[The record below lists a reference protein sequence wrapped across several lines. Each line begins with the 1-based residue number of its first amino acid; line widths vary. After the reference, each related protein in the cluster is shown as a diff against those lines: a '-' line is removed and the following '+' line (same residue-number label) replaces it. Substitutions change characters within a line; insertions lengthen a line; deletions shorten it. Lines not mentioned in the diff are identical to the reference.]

1 VLGDGLGM
9 SEGEREGIEVVGNLV
24 GAGDGIRV
32 GTTGTSVGLGVG
44 IVDGIRLGEGLGI
57 KDGDCVGSDKVGSAV
72 GLGEGINVGSAE
84 SGVGSFVVGNLVG
97 LGVGTTDGIE
107 LGAGVGITVGAG
119 VVGDGVLITVG
130 NAVGAGVGTQVVQSR
145 LNVTSI
151 PPGIKPF
158 PAVYTSHDS
167 VPTGGVCPHLAV
179 VSWCNAYPFSSCT
192 LISQYCSKR
201 ALLSIQ

>member
-9 SEGEREGIEVVGNLV
+9 SEGEREGIGVVGKLV
-24 GAGDGIRV
+24 GAGEGIRV
-32 GTTGTSVGLGVG
+32 GTTGIFVGLAVG
-44 IVDGIRLGEGLGI
+44 MVDGIKLGEGLGI
-57 KDGDCVGSDKVGSAV
+57 KDGACVGLDKVGSAV
-72 GLGEGINVGSAE
+72 GLGEGINVGSVD

-107 LGAGVGITVGAG
+107 LGDGVGITVGEG
-119 VVGDGVLITVG
+119 VVGDGVLKTVG
-130 NAVGAGVGTQVVQSR
+130 NAVGAGVGIQVVHSR
-145 LNVTSI
+145 LNVTTD

-158 PAVYTSHDS
+158 PEVYTSQDS
-167 VPTGGVCPHLAV
+167 VPTGGVCPHLSV
-179 VSWCNAYPFSSCT
+179 VSWCNAYPLSSGT